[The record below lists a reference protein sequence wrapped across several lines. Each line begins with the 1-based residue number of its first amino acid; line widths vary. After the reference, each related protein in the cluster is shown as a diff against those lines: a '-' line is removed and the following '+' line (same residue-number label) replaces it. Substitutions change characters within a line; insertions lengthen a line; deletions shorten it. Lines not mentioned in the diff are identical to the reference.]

1 MSFESQSPDWARR
14 YAAGDTPWDKAVPA
28 PPLMEGIA
36 RGLFSGRILVP
47 GCGKGHDANALA
59 RIPGCSVVGLD
70 IVPEAVEAARRA
82 YVAPGVPLEFAVAD
96 FFNLP
101 ADYAGAFD
109 AVVEHTCFCAIDPT
123 MRAAYAA
130 SAAGV
135 LRRGGIFFG
144 IFFINPDTEVGP
156 PHAVSREEIFR
167 LFESHFELVTEWA
180 PATAFPG
187 REGRE
192 RVCVLRRR

>member
-1 MSFESQSPDWARR
+1 MTDTFWASR

-59 RIPGCSVVGLD
+59 QVPGCSVVGLD

-82 YVAPGVPLEFAVAD
+82 YVRPGVPVEFVVAD
-96 FFNLP
+96 FFNP
-101 ADYAGAFD
+101 PSAYTDAFD
-109 AVVEHTCFCAIDPT
+109 AVVEHTCFCAIDPA
-123 MRAAYAA
+123 MREAYAA
-130 SAAGV
+130 SAARV
-135 LRRGGIFFG
+135 LRRGGILFG
-144 IFFINPDTEVGP
+144 IFFINPDTEAGP
-156 PHAVSREEIFR
+156 PHKVSREEIAGIFEQH
-167 LFESHFELVTEWA
+167 FESIDEWV
-180 PATAFPG
+180 PAGAFPG

-192 RVCVLRRR
+192 LVLVLRKR